1 MFERLSTSLSDLT
14 RRLGGQSH
22 ISEKNVQDAVE
33 EIKQALLDADVNL
46 RVIRRFVNRALRDAS
61 GEEVLRSVQPGQQ
74 FIKVV
79 YDRLVE
85 LLGGEA
91 KTLELRGPDT
101 VSVVLLLGLQG
112 SGKTTSAGKLARHLQ
127 AKGRRVMLAATDLA
141 RAAAVEQLMTVGA
154 LAGVPVVGPSGDG
167 DTPLSVAQRALSE
180 ARRGQANVLIVDT
193 AGRTVV
199 DDALMSEL
207 GSMAAE
213 LSPVASLLVA
223 DAMTGQSAVEV
234 AQAFAERLDLTGVIL
249 SKMDSDARGGA
260 ALSIASVASVPVL
273 FVGTGEGQE
282 DLQPFYPDR
291 MASRILGMGDVVTLV
306 EKAQEAYSQD
316 EALALQQKM
325 AKAQLTIADYL
336 QQIQRVQQMGS
347 MRKLAEL
354 IPGMAGQLDQSDE
367 EQQGMTREEAII
379 LSMTPRERGNHLI
392 IGPPRRRRIA
402 RGSGTS
408 VHEVN
413 QFLKKFEKMRQ
424 QMKKMAKN
432 KKYQQ
437 QIMAQL
443 GSH

>member
-1 MFERLSTSLSDLT
+1 MFERLSNSLSDLT
-14 RRLGGQSH
+14 RRLSGQSH

-46 RVIRRFVNRALRDAS
+46 RVVRRFVNRALRDAT
-61 GEEVLRSVQPGQQ
+61 GDEVLKSVKPGQQ
-74 FIKVV
+74 FIKTV

-91 KTLELRGPDT
+91 RELELRGPDT
-101 VSVVLLLGLQG
+101 VSVVFLLGLQG
-112 SGKTTSAGKLARHLQ
+112 SGKTTTAGKLAKHLQ
-127 AKGRRVMLAATDLA
+127 SRGRRVMLAATDLA
-141 RAAAVEQLMTVGA
+141 RAAAVDQLITVGA
-154 LAGVPVVGPSGDG
+154 LAGVPVIGPEASG
-167 DTPLSVAQRALSE
+167 DTPLSVGRRALE
-180 ARRGQANVLIVDT
+180 QAKRSQADVLIVDT
-193 AGRTVV
+193 AGRTVL
-199 DDALMSEL
+199 DDALMAEL
-207 GSMAAE
+207 GEMAAA

-223 DAMTGQSAVEV
+223 DAMTGQSAVDV
-234 AQAFAERLDLTGVIL
+234 AQAFAERLELTGVIL

-273 FVGTGEGQE
+273 FVGTGEGIS
-282 DLQPFYPDR
+282 DLQPFYPER

-306 EKAQEAYSQD
+306 EKAQEAYTQD

-325 AKAQLTIADYL
+325 ARAQLTIADYL
-336 QQIQRVQQMGS
+336 EQIQRVQKMGS

-354 IPGMAGQLDQSDE
+354 IPGMAGQLDQSDD
-367 EQQGMTREEAII
+367 EQRGMKREEAII
-379 LSMTPRERGNHLI
+379 LSMTPRERGNYLI

-437 QIMAQL
+437 QILAQL